1 MIRLI
6 QKNLKGEK
14 VVCKNSK
21 YYVLGNLEWLKFT
34 FVSLNLSFVM
44 LNLSFVMLNLS
55 FVMLNLSFDQI
66 EFVYMTTTIDHG
78 EYAESAY
85 RIRQTTDGN
94 TGK

>member
-21 YYVLGNLEWLKFT
+21 CYVLGNLEWLKFT
-34 FVSLNLSFVM
+34 FVS
-44 LNLSFVMLNLS
+44 LNLS

-78 EYAESAY
+78 EYAEPAY
-85 RIRQTTDGN
+85 RIQQTTDGN

>member
-6 QKNLKGEK
+6 LKDLKNEK
-14 VVCKNSK
+14 VVCENSK
-21 YYVLGNLEWLKFT
+21 CYVSGNLEWLKFT

-44 LNLSFVMLNLS
+44 LNLSFVMPDLS
-55 FVMLNLSFDQI
+55 FVIL
-66 EFVYMTTTIDHG
+66 EFVYMTTTIDRS
-78 EYAESAY
+78 EYAEPAY

>member
-21 YYVLGNLEWLKFT
+21 CYVLGNLEWLKFT
-34 FVSLNLSFVM
+34 FVS

-94 TGK
+94 NGK

>member
-21 YYVLGNLEWLKFT
+21 CYVSGNLEWLKFT
-34 FVSLNLSFVM
+34 FVS

-94 TGK
+94 TGQ

>member
-21 YYVLGNLEWLKFT
+21 CYVLGNLEWLKFT

-44 LNLSFVMLNLS
+44 LNLSF
-55 FVMLNLSFDQI
+55 DQI
-66 EFVYMTTTIDHG
+66 EVCVHDY
-78 EYAESAY
+78 YY
-85 RIRQTTDGN
+85 RPW
-94 TGK
+94 

>member
-21 YYVLGNLEWLKFT
+21 CYVLGNLEWLKFT
-34 FVSLNLSFVM
+34 FVS
-44 LNLSFVMLNLS
+44 LNLS